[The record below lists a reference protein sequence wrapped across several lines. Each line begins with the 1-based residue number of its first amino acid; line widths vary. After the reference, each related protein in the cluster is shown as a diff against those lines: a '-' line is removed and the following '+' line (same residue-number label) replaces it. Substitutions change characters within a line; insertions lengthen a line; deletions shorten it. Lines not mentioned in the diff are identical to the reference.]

1 MPSVQKEAKKIIIRF
16 IDTKYLKSK
25 MTAPVSIIT
34 VDEAINRI
42 KMGAFQRQVLFATGT
57 CFMADSMMVMLLS
70 FLTRRLQR
78 DWEFDDN
85 IASTITS
92 SLFGGAMVGTLILGP
107 AGDKI
112 GRKPIL
118 ILSAIIITTFGIG
131 TSLCNSY
138 LPLIATEFLVGFGI
152 GGLTVPFDILAEFLP
167 TETRGKY
174 LLLIKYFWTVGSCII
189 PLLAYLS
196 LELAGS
202 WRLFAVLCA
211 LPSMF
216 SSVVSI
222 IFVPESPRWLVS
234 MGQKEKALQIL
245 RDACVRNGVDATKA
259 FPEGIALADEEKEN
273 SNFGE
278 LLSVSVISVFFFFRK
293 LYIDSNYVIFSR
305 IIQPRWR
312 KLTLTL
318 WAVWA
323 GFAFCYFSIVM
334 TITRIFDE
342 EDDNDAGMDF
352 DYAAIFISS
361 FSEFIG
367 TAFAIQL
374 VDRIGRIKALVGS
387 FLIAG
392 ASMFVVCA
400 FNVSMDR
407 MATVFFAFISRASE
421 MAAACITWIST
432 AELLSTNMRS
442 TGHAAANSVARCGAF
457 FSPFLVND
465 GELGTI
471 GIALIIAS
479 LAAAL
484 FASRLP
490 ETSGV
495 ELGKAIILEEEEE
508 IRRIESGSPAS
519 GGFWS

>member
-1 MPSVQKEAKKIIIRF
+1 MAS
-16 IDTKYLKSK
+16 
-25 MTAPVSIIT
+25 PVSIIT

-85 IASTITS
+85 VSSTITS
-92 SLFGGAMVGTLILGP
+92 SLFGGAMIGTLILGP
-107 AGDKI
+107 AGDRV

-118 ILSAIIITTFGIG
+118 ILSAIIISTFGIA
-131 TSLCNSY
+131 TSLCNDY
-138 LPLIATEFLVGFGI
+138 LSLIAIEFLVGFGI

-167 TETRGKY
+167 TETRGEY

-189 PLLAYLS
+189 PLFAYLS
-196 LELAGS
+196 LEIADS

-211 LPSMF
+211 LPSLF

-222 IFVPESPRWLVS
+222 AFVPESPRWLVS
-234 MGQKEKALQIL
+234 MGQKDKALQIL
-245 RDACVRNGVDATKA
+245 RDAGARNGVDIAKA
-259 FPEGIALADEEKEN
+259 FPDGIALADEEVES

-278 LLSVSVISVFFFFRK
+278 LLS
-293 LYIDSNYVIFSR
+293 
-305 IIQPRWR
+305 PRWR

-323 GFAFCYFSIVM
+323 GFAFCYFSIIM

-352 DYAAIFISS
+352 DYVAIFISS

-367 TAFAIQL
+367 TALAIQL

-392 ASMFVVCA
+392 ASMFVVCV
-400 FNVSMDR
+400 FNVSLDR
-407 MATVFFAFISRASE
+407 VAIVSFAFISRASE
-421 MAAACITWIST
+421 MAAACITWITT

-465 GELGTI
+465 GDLGTI

-479 LAAAL
+479 VAAAL

-519 GGFWS
+519 GGFW